1 VGSGDYVSMLVSEGI
16 EEEASTEGRYYYG
29 EEDDAPQA
37 FVVASNPEFLREGS
51 AVYDSLFA
59 ERIVVGSDSRE
70 ALDTLRV
77 LYEPIIEQSFPTE
90 LDPRPKIAVPFVT
103 TDLVSAEMI
112 KYASNAFLA
121 TKISFI
127 NEISNL
133 CELVQT

>member
-1 VGSGDYVSMLVSEGI
+1 VGASRVRLGDQD
-16 EEEASTEGRYYYG
+16 AQADRHSTS
-29 EEDDAPQA
+29 
-37 FVVASNPEFLREGS
+37 VALS
-51 AVYDSLFA
+51 
-59 ERIVVGSDSRE
+59 
-70 ALDTLRV
+70 
-77 LYEPIIEQSFPTE
+77 EQSFPTE
-90 LDPRPKIAVPFVT
+90 LDPRPKVAVPFVT